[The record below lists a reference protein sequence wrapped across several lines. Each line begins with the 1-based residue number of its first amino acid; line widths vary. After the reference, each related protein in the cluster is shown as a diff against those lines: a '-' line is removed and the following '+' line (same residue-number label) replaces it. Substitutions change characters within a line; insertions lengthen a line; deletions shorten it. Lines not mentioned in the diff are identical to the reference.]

1 MTHLRYHHL
10 VGKDLVRTAGYD
22 LHLRTACA
30 EMSVLVFNFDYYTSR
45 SRTLNSLLILL
56 IYELQDNNF
65 VLGSKLNGELHTKY
79 FYILLYDLSDT

>member
-30 EMSVLVFNFDYYTSR
+30 EMSVLVFDFYYFTSR
-45 SRTLNSLLILL
+45 SQKLNSVRILL
-56 IYELQDNNF
+56 IYELQDINF
-65 VLGSKLNGELHTKY
+65 VLGSKLNCQLHTKY
-79 FYILLYDLSDT
+79 FYILL